1 MNPYLLLSI
10 SILSEVLGTSALRA
24 SNGFTRLLPS
34 VLVIVCYGTAF
45 YLMSQALKSLSLGF
59 TYAVWSGVG
68 TALTAMIGWLYF
80 RDAFNWGA
88 LGGISLIIAGV
99 VVLNLSG
106 GARH

>member
-1 MNPYLLLSI
+1 M
-10 SILSEVLGTSALRA
+10 V
-24 SNGFTRLLPS
+24 
-34 VLVIVCYGTAF
+34 VCYGTAF
-45 YLMSQALKSLSLGF
+45 YLMSHALKSLPLGF

-68 TALTAMIGWLYF
+68 TALTAMIGWMYF

-88 LGGISLIIAGV
+88 LGGIALIIAGV

>member
-1 MNPYLLLSI
+1 MNPYVLLGI
-10 SILSEVLGTSALRA
+10 SILTEVLGTSALRA
-24 SNGFTRLLPS
+24 SNGFSRLVPS
-34 VLVIVCYGTAF
+34 VIVVVCYGAAF
-45 YLMSQALKSLSLGF
+45 YLMSQALKSLPLGF

-68 TALTAMIGWLYF
+68 TALTALIGWVYF

-88 LGGISLIIAGV
+88 LGGIALIIAGV

>member
-1 MNPYLLLSI
+1 MNPYLLLGI
-10 SILSEVLGTSALRA
+10 SILSEVMGTSALRA
-24 SNGFTRLLPS
+24 SDGFTRILPS
-34 VLVIVCYGTAF
+34 VIVVVCYGTAF
-45 YLMSQALKSLSLGF
+45 YLMSHALKSLPLGF

-68 TALTAMIGWLYF
+68 TALTAMIGWMYF

-88 LGGISLIIAGV
+88 LGGIALIIAGV